1 MTDPIMPTTTLSDFS
16 VDNQSLTLEVLN
28 VQVKCDLVTLDIGL
42 NDSYI
47 KLLEEG
53 KKLTLNYNTFIS
65 QYQTVGGQTY
75 VSINIS
81 KSFTRLKSVFF
92 SLWKDYPDAPRTE
105 FTGGKNWNDFF
116 YPMSMDTD
124 ELVIDTTHHL
134 KQTYNKDGDFEF
146 NMHIE
151 SKLYP
156 EYPIR
161 SHAEAYYQL
170 RKTLGH
176 QSSSVHSFPIAPE
189 EYRYNKMVIAIDT
202 EKGFRSRFDRS
213 EY

>member
-81 KSFTRLKSVFF
+81 KSLTRLKICIIYTVEG
-92 SLWKDYPDAPRTE
+92 LPRCTKDRIYRWK
-105 FTGGKNWNDFF
+105 
-116 YPMSMDTD
+116 
-124 ELVIDTTHHL
+124 EL
-134 KQTYNKDGDFEF
+134 E
-146 NMHIE
+146 
-151 SKLYP
+151 
-156 EYPIR
+156 
-161 SHAEAYYQL
+161 
-170 RKTLGH
+170 
-176 QSSSVHSFPIAPE
+176 
-189 EYRYNKMVIAIDT
+189 
-202 EKGFRSRFDRS
+202 
-213 EY
+213 